1 VLITPVRPVS
11 IYALRF
17 NSLRAVSTSVFD
29 QSRILILPTLTNG
42 GAVMRPCRMARCR
55 FGWWMPS
62 ILATSVVEYFRM
74 LIWTYI
80 TIRKRVKNKME

>member
-1 VLITPVRPVS
+1 MRPVS
-11 IYALRF
+11 IYVLRF

-42 GAVMRPCRMARCR
+42 GAVMRFCRMARCR
-55 FGWWMPS
+55 FGWWIPS
-62 ILATSVVEYFRM
+62 IFATSVVEYFRM

-80 TIRKRVKNKME
+80 TFGKCVKQKAQPRQK